1 MQLARTPLATWG
13 IGAAALAAAV
23 PVAWLLSR
31 LESAFPDPERRVL
44 ATAVMFLLLL
54 VAPPAAYVLR
64 RRRSAEPGQTA
75 LLLLVPAAVLMCGTW
90 LYSTLPAILFPADI
104 LIWSESDFVND
115 IIKFRTGYPLYT
127 DQRNNESFIYPPG
140 APVLTYALASLFR
153 KPLSIP
159 AYRIIQVSF
168 VLIAIAVAV
177 SCCRKILQ
185 LCGSQNSARNPL
197 LAWALTVPVLFLA
210 ATNSVT
216 NPFTH
221 NLHNDALAL
230 LVSVAAWSVLLD
242 YVRSRSRKLLL
253 VMALLPG
260 IGFAVKQSL
269 LVWHALYTIHLA
281 LFDRPRSLGRVLC
294 VAGCG
299 AAFVA
304 ALIGIGHLLW
314 GEPFHYWVFF
324 VLAKRGASP
333 LRSFRNLLF
342 VWPYLAAGLA
352 AAWVLLRGESAR
364 RLAGPWA
371 AWLLLI
377 LTQVWSSGI
386 AWMTN
391 HIGPGSLLAIV
402 WLLAALQHAWPALI
416 RSDAA
421 EQPSWFR
428 TGLTA
433 ATLLLLFGGLGFIRI
448 PLPAVPREAYHYVA
462 QIESHFQRHVPERIL
477 LDVGSWVYLR
487 SGIVMRDR
495 APCFGD
501 RGYAQTGDFRGAL
514 ERIQR
519 RWYSKILVRRL
530 HSPDFWY
537 DHYLWPKSSGIR
549 QALLENYA
557 EVERIPPGS
566 PASPDVTPPY
576 LLDEVSVLVPKP

>member
-1 MQLARTPLATWG
+1 MQLARTPLANWG

-23 PVAWLLSR
+23 PVAWLLFR

-44 ATAVMFLLLL
+44 ATAAIFLVLLI
-54 VAPPAAYVLR
+54 APPAAYVLK
-64 RRRSAEPGQTA
+64 RRRSADAGQAA
-75 LLLLVPAAVLMCGTW
+75 LLVLIPAAVLMCGTW

-127 DQRNNESFIYPPG
+127 DQQNNESFIYPPG
-140 APVLTYALASLFR
+140 AQVLTYLLASLFR

-159 AYRIIQVSF
+159 AYRLIQVLF
-168 VLIAIAVAV
+168 VLIAVGVAI

-185 LCGSQNSARNPL
+185 LCGGQSAAQSSLP
-197 LAWALTVPVLFLA
+197 AWALTVPVLFLA
-210 ATNSVT
+210 ATNSLT

-230 LVSVAAWSVLLD
+230 LVSAAAWWVLLE
-242 YVRSRSRKLLL
+242 YVRCRNRKLLA

-260 IGFAVKQSL
+260 VGFAVKQSL
-269 LVWHALYTIHLA
+269 LVWLGLYTIHLA
-281 LFDRPRSLGRVLC
+281 LFDRPRSLQRALS
-294 VAGCG
+294 VAASG

-304 ALIGIGHLLW
+304 ALVGIGHLLW

-352 AAWVLLRGESAR
+352 AAWVLLRGEPAR
-364 RLAGPWA
+364 RLAGPWVV
-371 AWLLLI
+371 WLLLT
-377 LTQVWSSGI
+377 LTQIWSSGI

-391 HIGPGSLLAIV
+391 HIGPGSLLATV
-402 WLLAALQHAWPALI
+402 WFVAALQHAWPALI
-416 RSDAA
+416 RSDTA
-421 EQPSWFR
+421 ERPSWFR
-428 TGLTA
+428 AGLAT

-448 PLPAVPREAYHYVA
+448 PLRAVPREAYQYVA
-462 QIESHFQRHVPERIL
+462 RIESHFQNHSPERVL

-501 RGYAQTGDFRGAL
+501 RGYAQTGDFRRAL
-514 ERIQR
+514 ERIER
-519 RWYSKILVRRL
+519 RWYSKILIRRL

-537 DHYLWPKSSGIR
+537 DHYLWPNSSGIR
-549 QALLENYA
+549 RALMENYV
-557 EVERIPPGS
+557 EVERIPPGA
-566 PASPDVTPPY
+566 PATPDASPPY
-576 LLDEVSVLVPKP
+576 LFDEVSVLVPKP